1 MQNNIIFNDSDMH
14 RIEAEV
20 RSAIEQS
27 HDVPEVVR
35 QLILHTISGNSVD
48 IEAMRMITSAVLRG
62 AGTGIQK
69 GLKLSALQNETACA
83 HIKQAVAGLDAALE
97 QFAEAS
103 RLRLEEAE
111 DSAQI
116 FFNEDLA
123 RARANLKNME
133 EIFLESLQSGLK
145 CQQILREYTIDCSVV
160 GVELKETL
168 AEPNMTN
175 HHPQDKDKVN

>member
-35 QLILHTISGNSVD
+35 QLILRTISGNSVD
-48 IEAMRMITSAVLRG
+48 IETMRMITSAVLRG
-62 AGTGIQK
+62 AGTGIQM
-69 GLKLSALQNETACA
+69 GLKLPALQNKTACA

-97 QFAEAS
+97 QCAEAS
-103 RLRLEEAE
+103 RLPLEETE

-123 RARANLKNME
+123 HARANLKIME
-133 EIFLESLQSGLK
+133 KSFLESLLCGLK
-145 CQQILREYTIDCSVV
+145 RQPVLREYTIDSSAV
-160 GVELKETL
+160 GVQLKETL
-168 AEPNMTN
+168 TEHVKPG
-175 HHPQDKDKVN
+175 HHPQDRDKVN